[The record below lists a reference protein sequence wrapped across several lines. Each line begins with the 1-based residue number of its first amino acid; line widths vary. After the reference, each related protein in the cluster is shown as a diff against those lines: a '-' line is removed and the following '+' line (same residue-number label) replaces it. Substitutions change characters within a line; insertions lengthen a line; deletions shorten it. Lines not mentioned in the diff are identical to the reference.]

1 MKEIRISELKP
12 FEGHPYK
19 VLDNEEM
26 DRLVESIKEHGIMV
40 PLTVRRIDAGYEII
54 SGHRRVHAAKL
65 AGLETVPAV
74 EVEMSRDEAAVALVD
89 SNLHR
94 EHILPSEKAFGYKL
108 KLDALSRQGKRTDL
122 TLGQVVPKSEGERTA
137 AMIGASS
144 GESYKTVQRYI
155 RLTKL
160 IPQLLDLVDSERI
173 AFSVGV
179 ELSYLDEHLQ
189 QELAFCISL
198 NDCTP
203 SYAQAN
209 RMHKA
214 ANAGTLDEDM
224 LYAIMDEPK
233 PNQREKVSFS
243 FDDLRAYFP
252 NAHTADDIRAEIL
265 RLLENEKN
273 YREKENRYDE
283 AR

>member
-1 MKEIRISELKP
+1 MTI
-12 FEGHPYK
+12 
-19 VLDNEEM
+19 
-26 DRLVESIKEHGIMV
+26 
-40 PLTVRRIDAGYEII
+40 
-54 SGHRRVHAAKL
+54 
-65 AGLETVPAV
+65 
-74 EVEMSRDEAAVALVD
+74 
-89 SNLHR
+89 
-94 EHILPSEKAFGYKL
+94 
-108 KLDALSRQGKRTDL
+108 
-122 TLGQVVPKSEGERTA
+122 
-137 AMIGASS
+137 
-144 GESYKTVQRYI
+144 QRYI

-160 IPQLLDLVDSERI
+160 IPQLLELVDSERI

-189 QELAFCISL
+189 QELAFYISL

-214 ANAGTLDEDM
+214 ANTGMLDEDM
-224 LYAIMDEPK
+224 LYSIMDEPK

-252 NAHTADDIRAEIL
+252 NAHTADDIRIAIL
-265 RLLENEKN
+265 KMLESSTMS
-273 YREKENRYDE
+273 KEPESRYDE